1 MARIRPTLLLVP
13 LLVLLTTIPALAE
26 KEYKIP
32 EIHVEALITSDGL
45 VQIREH
51 RTYVFDG
58 SFTWA
63 SYRLPKRGY
72 REIRDL
78 RILEGEQAFVNRNTE
93 EAGTFRV
100 LEDDS
105 DVELQWYYEAEDTT
119 RTFTVEY
126 TLVGAL
132 VTGDEWTEFFWTW
145 AAKGREKSTEVLEV
159 ELRLPGEKNGKIAES
174 ELEVGGDT
182 AEVGANSAEAGG
194 DPSQS
199 IYAWSRLAYPIA
211 DIDINGRTVSMRVN
225 DLRRSRAFPV
235 RVLFPVAW
243 LNLDAGQAPY
253 AGQTPYS
260 EQSGDDLQDTYTA
273 VIRDPSLTLERVLA
287 EESQWQAEVER
298 ERATREQLLELAP
311 SLSALLSALG
321 ILVFVLVYRTYGTK
335 PKPTYGSAHVRRITP
350 NPLPPALAG
359 RLLNASTGSAGHL
372 TSTLFDL
379 ARRGYLMLEER
390 PVEKKWYSNETTE
403 FVLSMP
409 TQGVTKEGTPS
420 QEDNWMR
427 ESFSSRD
434 LVPGVERG
442 IERDVEGGIKR
453 DVQRDDVR
461 GLSGVRTDE
470 QGLLDWERSLLDF
483 VEMQLL
489 KGNHTFKKVFN
500 GNRSAFPKWYRKWDG
515 IVRKTYKAQ
524 GWFDSRSYIGVT
536 INAIVQSLLLIS
548 SIILLVKSSGVMIP
562 ALLITGILLIASFAV
577 IRRTEKGEM
586 LYQEWKSYK
595 DGLKDGSMALSGM
608 LDEGVRGDGTDRT
621 RLTPDRHFIYAT
633 AMGIHGKKM
642 KALVSRISQ
651 NDMNAIFP
659 WIFLMPGSSNTPATV
674 AASLNTLT
682 ATATASVSSV
692 AGGGGA
698 SAGAAG
704 GGASGGA
711 G

>member
-1 MARIRPTLLLVP
+1 
-13 LLVLLTTIPALAE
+13 
-26 KEYKIP
+26 
-32 EIHVEALITSDGL
+32 
-45 VQIREH
+45 
-51 RTYVFDG
+51 
-58 SFTWA
+58 
-63 SYRLPKRGY
+63 
-72 REIRDL
+72 
-78 RILEGEQAFVNRNTE
+78 
-93 EAGTFRV
+93 
-100 LEDDS
+100 
-105 DVELQWYYEAEDTT
+105 
-119 RTFTVEY
+119 
-126 TLVGAL
+126 
-132 VTGDEWTEFFWTW
+132 
-145 AAKGREKSTEVLEV
+145 
-159 ELRLPGEKNGKIAES
+159 
-174 ELEVGGDT
+174 
-182 AEVGANSAEAGG
+182 
-194 DPSQS
+194 
-199 IYAWSRLAYPIA
+199 
-211 DIDINGRTVSMRVN
+211 
-225 DLRRSRAFPV
+225 
-235 RVLFPVAW
+235 
-243 LNLDAGQAPY
+243 
-253 AGQTPYS
+253 
-260 EQSGDDLQDTYTA
+260 
-273 VIRDPSLTLERVLA
+273 
-287 EESQWQAEVER
+287 VER
-298 ERATREQLLELAP
+298 EQAAREQLLELAP

-335 PKPTYGSAHVRRITP
+335 PKPSYGSAYVRRITP

-379 ARRGYLMLEER
+379 ARRGYLVLEER
-390 PVEKKWYSNETTE
+390 PVEKKWYSNETSE

-409 TQGVTKEGTPS
+409 TRGVTNEDTTA
-420 QEDNWMR
+420 QEDNRMR

-434 LVPGVERG
+434 LEPGVKRG
-442 IERDVEGGIKR
+442 IER

-461 GLSGVRTDE
+461 GLSGVQTDG

-489 KGNHTFKKVFN
+489 KGHHTFKKVFN
-500 GNRSAFPKWYRKWDG
+500 GNRGAFPKWYRTWDG

-524 GWFDSRSYIGVT
+524 GWFDDRSYIGLT
-536 INAIVQSLLLIS
+536 INAIAQSLLMIS
-548 SIILLVKSSGVMIP
+548 SIILLVKSSGVMVP

-608 LDEGVRGDGTDRT
+608 LDEGVRGAGTGPGGADTGPAGTGTDRT

-651 NDMNAIFP
+651 NDMNTIFP
-659 WIFLMPGSSNTPATV
+659 WIFLMPGSSNTPAAV